1 MRARI
6 RLRPSYRGQVGCF
19 VTSAAIAIS
28 LSGVAAQ
35 STSAQAPTSAEATAG
50 KTADKSPKSSSD
62 ALAARVQVLEDRE
75 AIRALLVT
83 YARTLDE
90 RDFAGFE
97 QLWAKDAEFVGGTNN
112 AAKGPA
118 AIRDLLQG
126 LLKVNG
132 APVPGRDFHLVM
144 NQTVDVTGDTATG
157 FSRGTWVVTDPQK
170 QLRVSIIANYY
181 DQFVREGGRWKFKRH
196 QIGGTPPATR

>member
-1 MRARI
+1 MRGRIAR
-6 RLRPSYRGQVGCF
+6 F
-19 VTSAAIAIS
+19 VMCAAIASS
-28 LSGVAAQ
+28 LTGVSAPAFAHAHA
-35 STSAQAPTSAEATAG
+35 SAQA
-50 KTADKSPKSSSD
+50 TADRQAKPSSD
-62 ALAARVQVLEDRE
+62 ALAAKVQVLEDRE

-97 QLWAKDAEFVGGTNN
+97 KLWAKDAEFTGGANN
-112 AAKGPA
+112 TAKGPT

-157 FSRGTWVVTDPQK
+157 FSRGTWVVTDPDTK
-170 QLRVSIIANYY
+170 LRISIIANYY

-196 QIGGTPPATR
+196 QIGGTPAGAPSGSK

>member
-1 MRARI
+1 MRTRI
-6 RLRPSYRGQVGCF
+6 GCLF
-19 VTSAAIAIS
+19 ACAAVAIS
-28 LSGVAAQ
+28 LSDVAGQ
-35 STSAQAPTSAEATAG
+35 TA
-50 KTADKSPKSSSD
+50 KPSPD

-75 AIRALLVT
+75 AIRALLVS

-97 QLWAKDAEFVGGTNN
+97 QLWARDAEFIGG
-112 AAKGPA
+112 ASDSAKGPA
-118 AIRDLLQG
+118 AIANLLQG

-157 FSRGTWVVTDPQK
+157 FSRGTWVVTDPDK
-170 QLRVSIIANYY
+170 KMRISIIANYY

-196 QIGGTPPATR
+196 QIGGTPPASSSVSK

>member
-1 MRARI
+1 M
-6 RLRPSYRGQVGCF
+6 C
-19 VTSAAIAIS
+19 AAIAS
-28 LSGVAAQ
+28 CLTGLAAQ
-35 STSAQAPTSAEATAG
+35 TKP
-50 KTADKSPKSSSD
+50 SSD
-62 ALAARVQVLEDRE
+62 ALAAKVQVLEDRE

-97 QLWAKDAEFVGGTNN
+97 QLWARDAEFIGGANN
-112 AAKGPA
+112 TAKGPK

-157 FSRGTWVVTDPQK
+157 FSRGTWVVTDPESK
-170 QLRVSIIANYY
+170 LRISIIANYY

-196 QIGGTPPATR
+196 QIGGTPPAASSGSK

>member
-1 MRARI
+1 MTRHS
-6 RLRPSYRGQVGCF
+6 LCF
-19 VTSAAIAIS
+19 FVCAAIVGS
-28 LSGVAAQ
+28 LTGVAGQ
-35 STSAQAPTSAEATAG
+35 TA
-50 KTADKSPKSSSD
+50 KPD

-75 AIRALLVT
+75 AIRALLVS

-97 QLWAKDAEFVGGTNN
+97 QLWARDAEFIGGASD

-118 AIRDLLQG
+118 AIASLLQG
-126 LLKVNG
+126 LLKVNA

-157 FSRGTWVVTDPQK
+157 FSRGTWVVTDPDK
-170 QLRVSIIANYY
+170 KMRISIIANYY

-196 QIGGTPPATR
+196 QIGGTPPAASSGSK

>member
-6 RLRPSYRGQVGCF
+6 SWFF
-19 VTSAAIAIS
+19 VCAAIAS
-28 LSGVAAQ
+28 SFVNVAG
-35 STSAQAPTSAEATAG
+35 QAAKPA
-50 KTADKSPKSSSD
+50 SD
-62 ALAARVQVLEDRE
+62 SLAARVQTLEDRE
-75 AIRALLVT
+75 AIRALLVS

-97 QLWAKDAEFVGGTNN
+97 QLWATDAEFIGGSSDR
-112 AAKGPA
+112 AKGPA

-157 FSRGTWVVTDPQK
+157 FSRGTWVVTDPDK
-170 QLRVSIIANYY
+170 KMRVSIIANYY

-196 QIGGTPPATR
+196 QIGGTPPAAPSGSK

>member
-6 RLRPSYRGQVGCF
+6 GRF
-19 VTSAAIAIS
+19 VTCAAIATS
-28 LSGVAAQ
+28 L
-35 STSAQAPTSAEATAG
+35 TDIAG
-50 KTADKSPKSSSD
+50 QTTKPSSD
-62 ALAARVQVLEDRE
+62 ALAAKVQVLEDRE

-97 QLWAKDAEFVGGTNN
+97 QLWAKDAEFIGGANN
-112 AAKGPA
+112 TAKGPK

-144 NQTVDVTGDTATG
+144 NQTVDVMGDTATG
-157 FSRGTWVVTDPQK
+157 FSRGTWVVTDPDTR
-170 QLRVSIIANYY
+170 LRISIIANYY

-196 QIGGTPPATR
+196 QIGGTPPIASSGSK

>member
-1 MRARI
+1 MRA
-6 RLRPSYRGQVGCF
+6 SVGRFFLC
-19 VTSAAIAIS
+19 VAIACS
-28 LSGVAAQ
+28 LTNIAAQ
-35 STSAQAPTSAEATAG
+35 TA
-50 KTADKSPKSSSD
+50 KPSSD
-62 ALAARVQVLEDRE
+62 ALAAKVQVLEDRE

-97 QLWAKDAEFVGGTNN
+97 QLWAKDSEFIGGANN
-112 AAKGPA
+112 SAKGPA

-132 APVPGRDFHLVM
+132 APVPGRDWHLVM
-144 NQTVDVTGDTATG
+144 NQTIDVMGDTATG
-157 FSRGTWVVTDPQK
+157 FSRGTWVVTDPEK

-196 QIGGTPPATR
+196 QIGGTAPAASSGSK